1 MEVLSLGRHQQIGG
15 PAMGKVGNDDGVQR
29 QAGEQ
34 LAPGQVAQGDSLS
47 MGVPKRLL
55 DVGLLLL

>member
-1 MEVLSLGRHQQIGG
+1 
-15 PAMGKVGNDDGVQR
+15 MGKVGDDEGVQR

-34 LAPGQVAQGDSLS
+34 SAPGQVAQGDSLS

-55 DVGLLLL
+55 DVGLLPL